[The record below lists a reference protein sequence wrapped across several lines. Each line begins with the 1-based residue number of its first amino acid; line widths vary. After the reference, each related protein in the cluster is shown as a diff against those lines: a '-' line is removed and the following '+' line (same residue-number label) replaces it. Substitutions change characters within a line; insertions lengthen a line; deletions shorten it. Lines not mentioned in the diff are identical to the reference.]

1 MYTFPQKE
9 CWRLHSLLAPFE
21 GTEFHFEEGFLMQG
35 RQGPGGNQRDPLDR
49 SATSGYRFSDEI
61 EKRRKTDGTGAY
73 RLSDLT
79 GRQPVVP
86 QRPPGMSPHLDG
98 PPPTP
103 RIARP
108 RSTKGSRPKTWRW
121 WVSALL
127 ILLVGGT
134 LIGMF
139 VYGTTNFF
147 FAASASLGPAT
158 TAGDFLGNLQ
168 SATYDQAYKD
178 LDPTV
183 TVQLSNSDFK
193 QMALADDHCYGQVTN
208 YQEVSGSSTVST
220 DQNTQSFAYTMTRSK
235 LSTTYQLTLT
245 LQKDATGTWLI
256 TNYGNDLGPTP
267 PTCK

>member
-1 MYTFPQKE
+1 
-9 CWRLHSLLAPFE
+9 
-21 GTEFHFEEGFLMQG
+21 MQG
-35 RQGPGGNQRDPLDR
+35 RQGPEGSQRDPLDR

-103 RIARP
+103 RVARP
-108 RSTKGSRPKTWRW
+108 QSTKVSRPKTWRW

-139 VYGTTNFF
+139 VYGATNFF
-147 FAASASLGPAT
+147 FAASASLGPAN

-168 SATYDQAYKD
+168 SANYDQAYKD
-178 LDPTV
+178 LDPAV
-183 TVQLSNSDFK
+183 TVQLGSSDFK

-208 YQEVSGSSTVST
+208 YQEVSGSSTIST
-220 DQNTQSFAYTMTRSK
+220 DQNTQSFAYTITRSK
-235 LSTTYQLTLT
+235 ISTDVSAYS
-245 LQKDATGTWLI
+245 
-256 TNYGNDLGPTP
+256 DLAKG
-267 PTCK
+267 CHGYLDDYELWE